1 MLGCGGWGAGVP
13 QTKFSGT
20 GSRSLYASAQVLGLG
35 FSSWEAYAVPPEVE
49 PHTLDPLETY
59 IFTVYGQA
67 TDLTLSIF
75 KQRGL

>member
-1 MLGCGGWGAGVP
+1 M
-13 QTKFSGT
+13 
-20 GSRSLYASAQVLGLG
+20 GSLCSL
-35 FSSWEAYAVPPEVE
+35 PEVE

-67 TDLTLSIF
+67 TDLTLNIF

>member
-1 MLGCGGWGAGVP
+1 M
-13 QTKFSGT
+13 
-20 GSRSLYASAQVLGLG
+20 GSLCSL
-35 FSSWEAYAVPPEVE
+35 PEVE

-75 KQRGL
+75 KQRAFEVGRNPDLHRVLYIEPGFLEGGIGRRLYLQALRR